1 MNTRRLTHSARRVI
15 AVTLVCSS
23 SLLAT
28 TGCFGSFV
36 TVQRLYHWNMTVDN
50 NKWARWGVFVATV
63 VVPVYPSATIFDMV
77 FTNSVEF
84 WSGRNPMAASAD
96 GSRTVRAE
104 TGEEVTLRMRD
115 DGNIDVSI
123 RSPSQPDTRLVVV
136 PEGDSIAAY
145 DASGQLVARAV
156 EAGDPTH

>member
-1 MNTRRLTHSARRVI
+1 MKNLRATHSVRRVI
-15 AVTLVCSS
+15 AVTLLCSS

-28 TGCFGSFV
+28 TGCFGSFSTLHRV
-36 TVQRLYHWNMTVDN
+36 YEWNRTVDH
-50 NKWARWGVFVATV
+50 NKWVQWGVFTAAII
-63 VVPVYPSATIFDMV
+63 VPVYPSATLFDLV

-84 WSGRNPMAASAD
+84 WSGRNPMTA
-96 GSRTVRAE
+96 GVTRTLHTE
-104 TGEEVTLRMRD
+104 NGEEVSMRMRE

-123 RSPSQPDTRLVVV
+123 RSPSQPDTQLVVV

-156 EAGDPTH
+156 EAGDTTR

>member
-1 MNTRRLTHSARRVI
+1 MKNLRATHSVRRVI
-15 AVTLVCSS
+15 AVTLLCSS

-28 TGCFGSFV
+28 TGCFGTFV
-36 TVQRLYHWNMTVDN
+36 TTQRLYHWNMTVDN

-63 VVPVYPSATIFDMV
+63 VIPIYPSATLFDMV

-96 GSRTVRAE
+96 GSRTVRTP

-115 DGNIDVSI
+115 DGNIDVAI
-123 RSPSQPDTRLVVV
+123 RSPSQPDTHLVVV
-136 PEGDSIAAY
+136 PEDDSIAAY

-156 EAGDPTH
+156 EASAR